1 MVWISFAV
9 GAFLG
14 AMIGMMVMA
23 LAVASGRIS
32 EDGRVA
38 DAYRDGRQHER
49 QALGLPLRVDPHR
62 PSVKH

>member
-1 MVWISFAV
+1 MAWITFAV

-23 LAVASGRIS
+23 LAVAAGRIS

-49 QALGLPLRVDPHR
+49 QALGLSSRVDPRR
-62 PSVKH
+62 PEVKH

>member
-23 LAVASGRIS
+23 LAVAAGRIS

-49 QALGLPLRVDPHR
+49 QALGLSSRVDPRR
-62 PSVKH
+62 PEVKH